1 MLEANQVGAS
11 DIIFLLPHPGADRDS
26 CNEEDTFRKCGTLKA
41 FGGSDEIIKPR
52 LDLEQNNP
60 SIQELFHYRT
70 QSLVHDQF
78 RGNHKR
84 QRTEESRCKHPAREE
99 RGPQLPQ
106 SGSVE

>member
-1 MLEANQVGAS
+1 V
-11 DIIFLLPHPGADRDS
+11 ADRDS

-41 FGGSDEIIKPR
+41 FGGSDEITKTRSILR
-52 LDLEQNNP
+52 QNNP
-60 SIQELFHYRT
+60 SIQELLHYRT

-84 QRTEESRCKHPAREE
+84 QRTQESRVNTEIEKKGDRNS
-99 RGPQLPQ
+99 PQ